1 MRLQLILPR
10 VEVSEM
16 YLPSVCPYETCQGR
30 HFRHH
35 QEVDKP
41 LKDTEYDAVFAH
53 RYECLRCKRT
63 FRLYP
68 QGVTRAQ
75 TSQRVK
81 GLGVMLY
88 LLGLSYGATSLALE
102 ALGVYMCKTS
112 VYEAVQAAAEKVP
125 GMKRQE
131 VSSGVRTP
139 ALGGDLTSVK
149 CKGSPT
155 GAGRHGR
162 DWEEH
167 RTGWVPKVREEA
179 GICAIS
185 TQVGPNPAGC
195 DSS

>member
-1 MRLQLILPR
+1 MTLSRAPLLWGLGT
-10 VEVSEM
+10 V
-16 YLPSVCPYETCQGR
+16 LASVCPYETCQGR

-68 QGVTRAQ
+68 RGVTRAQ

-102 ALGVYMCKTS
+102 ALVFLSSEKGLFRNFREKS
-112 VYEAVQAAAEKVP
+112 V
-125 GMKRQE
+125 
-131 VSSGVRTP
+131 
-139 ALGGDLTSVK
+139 DL
-149 CKGSPT
+149 
-155 GAGRHGR
+155 H
-162 DWEEH
+162 
-167 RTGWVPKVREEA
+167 
-179 GICAIS
+179 
-185 TQVGPNPAGC
+185 
-195 DSS
+195 